1 MTAASWLRESLFT
14 SFRRHGGG
22 TSSIVRGNIT
32 MTRLQF
38 LGAAGA
44 ACVIAALCF
53 APAKAHENPAAQERP
68 EQHGDAGIRLSER
81 QVAAGNFAIEETRG
95 GLLSKRITVPGA
107 IVPSGDRIAK
117 VAVRL
122 LGTVAEVRKRLGDTV
137 REGDVL
143 AIIES
148 REVADAKSQYLAAR
162 VAFDLQETLFT
173 RSKSLFESKVSS
185 ENDFLRAKTAFED
198 IRIKFDV
205 ARQKLF
211 ALGLTGDQIA
221 VLPQQPVES
230 LRLQEL
236 RAPMSGRIAERR
248 VDLGSLVGREGQESE
263 LFVIVDS
270 SVVWADLALAAADLA
285 AVSEGQK
292 ITIKAGSEGN
302 PLPATIMFVSPLLDK
317 DTRLA
322 RVVASVD
329 NPAHILRPGMFVTAE
344 IPFQQIKADV
354 VVPKTAVQSVDG
366 QSAVF
371 VRTSNGFE
379 PRKIVTGREDSRSF
393 EVTSGLFAGDPI
405 ATANTFVLKADLGKS
420 TLEHQH

>member
-1 MTAASWLRESLFT
+1 MTRFQLLVAASAT
-14 SFRRHGGG
+14 C
-22 TSSIVRGNIT
+22 
-32 MTRLQF
+32 M
-38 LGAAGA
+38 
-44 ACVIAALCF
+44 IAALGF
-53 APAKAHENPAAQERP
+53 VAAYAHKKPPVQEQPA
-68 EQHGDAGIRLSER
+68 QHDEPGIRLSEK
-81 QVAAGNFAIEETRG
+81 QVAAGNFAVQEARG
-95 GLLSKRITVPGA
+95 GLLSKSMVVPGA

-117 VAVRL
+117 VSVRL

-162 VAFDLQETLFT
+162 VAFELQDTLFT

-211 ALGLTGDQIA
+211 ALGLTSDQIA

-270 SVVWADLALAAADLA
+270 SVVWAELALAAADLA
-285 AVSEGQK
+285 VVSEGRK
-292 ITIKAGSEGN
+292 ITISAGSQGE

-344 IPFQQIKADV
+344 IPFQQVKADV
-354 VVPKTAVQSVDG
+354 VVPKTAVQSIEG

-371 VRTSNGFE
+371 VRTSTGFE
-379 PRKIVTGREDSRSF
+379 PRRIVTGREDSRSF
-393 EVTSGLFAGDPI
+393 EVTSGLTAGDPI
-405 ATANTFVLKADLGKS
+405 ATANTFVLKADLGRGEAS
-420 TLEHQH
+420 HAH

>member
-1 MTAASWLRESLFT
+1 
-14 SFRRHGGG
+14 
-22 TSSIVRGNIT
+22 
-32 MTRLQF
+32 MTRLK
-38 LGAAGA
+38 LLVAASA
-44 ACVIAALCF
+44 TCAIAALCF
-53 APAKAHENPAAQERP
+53 VAAYAHEKPPVQEQPA
-68 EQHGDAGIRLSER
+68 QHDEPGIRLSEK
-81 QVAAGNFAIEETRG
+81 QVAAGNFAVQEARG
-95 GLLSKRITVPGA
+95 GLLSKRMVVPGA

-117 VAVRL
+117 VSVRL
-122 LGTVAEVRKRLGDTV
+122 LGTVAEVRKRLRDTV

-162 VAFDLQETLFT
+162 VAFDLQDTLFT

-211 ALGLTGDQIA
+211 ALGLTSDQIA

-236 RAPMSGRIAERR
+236 RAPMNGRIAERR
-248 VDLGSLVGREGQESE
+248 IDLGSLVGREGQESE

-270 SVVWADLALAAADLA
+270 SVVWAELSLAAADLA
-285 AVSEGQK
+285 VVSEGQK
-292 ITIKAGSEGN
+292 ITISAGSQGE
-302 PLPATIMFVSPLLDK
+302 PLLATIMFVSPLLDK

-344 IPFQQIKADV
+344 IPFQQVKADV
-354 VVPKTAVQSVDG
+354 VVPKTAVQSIEG

-371 VRTSNGFE
+371 VRTPTGFE

-393 EVTSGLFAGDPI
+393 EVTSGLSAGDPI
-405 ATANTFVLKADLGKS
+405 ATANTFVLKADLGRGEAS
-420 TLEHQH
+420 HAH

>member
-1 MTAASWLRESLFT
+1 
-14 SFRRHGGG
+14 
-22 TSSIVRGNIT
+22 
-32 MTRLQF
+32 MTRLK
-38 LGAAGA
+38 LLVAASA
-44 ACVIAALCF
+44 TCAIAALCF
-53 APAKAHENPAAQERP
+53 VAAYAHENPPVQEQPAQHDEP
-68 EQHGDAGIRLSER
+68 GIRLSEK
-81 QVAAGNFAIEETRG
+81 QVAAGNFAVQEARG
-95 GLLSKRITVPGA
+95 GLLSKRMVVPGA

-117 VAVRL
+117 VSVRL

-162 VAFDLQETLFT
+162 VAFDLQDTLFT

-211 ALGLTGDQIA
+211 ALGLTSDQIA

-236 RAPMSGRIAERR
+236 RAPMNGRIAERR
-248 VDLGSLVGREGQESE
+248 IDLGSLVGREGQESE

-270 SVVWADLALAAADLA
+270 SVVWAELALAAADLA
-285 AVSEGQK
+285 VVSEGQK
-292 ITIKAGSEGN
+292 ITISAGSQGE

-344 IPFQQIKADV
+344 IPFQQVKADV
-354 VVPKTAVQSVDG
+354 VVPKTAVQSIEG

-371 VRTSNGFE
+371 VRTSTGFE
-379 PRKIVTGREDSRSF
+379 PRKIVTGREDSRSI
-393 EVTSGLFAGDPI
+393 EVTSGLSAGDPI
-405 ATANTFVLKADLGKS
+405 ATANTFVLKADLGRGEAS
-420 TLEHQH
+420 HAH

>member
-1 MTAASWLRESLFT
+1 
-14 SFRRHGGG
+14 
-22 TSSIVRGNIT
+22 
-32 MTRLQF
+32 MTRLRLRVAGGA
-38 LGAAGA
+38 LGALATIFLTA
-44 ACVIAALCF
+44 AH
-53 APAKAHENPAAQERP
+53 AHEAPKAQSKSEQSKP
-68 EQHGDAGIRLSER
+68 EQHEHHDEGGLKLSER
-81 QVAAGNFAIEETRG
+81 QIAAGNFAIREATAG
-95 GLLSKRITVPGA
+95 TLSKRIVVPGT
-107 IVPSGDRIAK
+107 IVPSGEHFAK
-117 VAVRL
+117 VSVRL
-122 LGTVAEVRKRLGDTV
+122 LGTVAELRKRLGDTV

-148 REVADAKSQYLAAR
+148 REVADAKSEYLAAR
-162 VAFDLQETLFT
+162 VAFELQETLFN

-185 ENDFLRAKTAFED
+185 ENDFLRAKTLYED
-198 IRIKFDV
+198 MRIKFDV

-221 VLPQQPVES
+221 ELPKQPVES

-270 SVVWADLALAAADLA
+270 RVVWAELALPAADLA
-285 AVSEGQK
+285 VIREGQQ
-292 ITIKAGSEGN
+292 ISVQPGSGAE

-329 NPAHILRPGMFVTAE
+329 NPSHVLRPGMFVTAH
-344 IPFQQIKADV
+344 IPFQQIHADV
-354 VVPKTAVQSVDG
+354 VVPKSAVQSVEG

-371 VRTSNGFE
+371 VRTSDGFE
-379 PRKIVTGREDSRSF
+379 PRKIVTGREDSKSF
-393 EVTSGLFAGDPI
+393 EVTSGLTPGDRI
-405 ATANTFVLKADLGKS
+405 ATANTFVLKADLGRG
-420 TLEHQH
+420 EAGHAH

>member
-1 MTAASWLRESLFT
+1 
-14 SFRRHGGG
+14 
-22 TSSIVRGNIT
+22 
-32 MTRLQF
+32 MTRPRLRVVGVA
-38 LGAAGA
+38 LGALAT
-44 ACVIAALCF
+44 IFLSTTF
-53 APAKAHENPAAQERP
+53 AHEATTTKTLPLPRDE
-68 EQHGDAGIRLSER
+68 GVKLSER
-81 QVAAGNFAIEETRG
+81 QVAAGNFAIREATG
-95 GLLSKRITVPGA
+95 GTLSKRIVVPGT
-107 IVPSGDRIAK
+107 IVPSSERIAK
-117 VAVRL
+117 VSVRL
-122 LGTVAEVRKRLGDTV
+122 LGTVAELRKLLGDEV

-162 VAFDLQETLFT
+162 VAFDLQDTLFS

-185 ENDFLRAKTAFED
+185 ENEFLRAKTAFED
-198 IRIKFDV
+198 MRIKFDV

-221 VLPQQPVES
+221 ALPQQPVES

-270 SVVWADLALAAADLA
+270 RVVWAELALPAADLT
-285 AVSEGQK
+285 VVREGQQ
-292 ITIKAGSEGN
+292 ISIISAPGVD

-317 DTRLA
+317 ETRLA

-329 NPAHILRPGMFVTAE
+329 NPSLALRPGMFVTAE
-344 IPFQQIKADV
+344 IPSQQVQAAV
-354 VVPKTAVQSVDG
+354 VVPKAAVQSIDG

-371 VRTSNGFE
+371 VRTPDGFQ
-379 PRKIVTGREDSRSF
+379 PRKIITGREDSGSF
-393 EVTSGLFAGDPI
+393 EVTSGLSSGDWI
-405 ATANTFVLKADLGKS
+405 ATANTFVLKADLGRD
-420 TLEHQH
+420 EAQHAH

>member
-1 MTAASWLRESLFT
+1 MTRFKLLVAASAT
-14 SFRRHGGG
+14 C
-22 TSSIVRGNIT
+22 
-32 MTRLQF
+32 
-38 LGAAGA
+38 A
-44 ACVIAALCF
+44 IAALCF
-53 APAKAHENPAAQERP
+53 VAAYAHEKPPVQEQPA
-68 EQHGDAGIRLSER
+68 QHDEPGIRLSEK
-81 QVAAGNFAIEETRG
+81 QVAAGNFAVQEARG
-95 GLLSKRITVPGA
+95 GLLSKRMVVPGA

-117 VAVRL
+117 VSVRL

-162 VAFDLQETLFT
+162 VAFDLQDTLFT
-173 RSKSLFESKVSS
+173 RSRSLFESKVSS

-211 ALGLTGDQIA
+211 ALGLTSDQIA

-236 RAPMSGRIAERR
+236 RAPMNGRIAERR
-248 VDLGSLVGREGQESE
+248 IDLGSLVGREGQESE

-270 SVVWADLALAAADLA
+270 SVVWAELALAAADLA
-285 AVSEGQK
+285 VVSEGQK
-292 ITIKAGSEGN
+292 ITISAGSQGE

-344 IPFQQIKADV
+344 IPFQQVKADV
-354 VVPKTAVQSVDG
+354 VVPKTAVQSIEG

-371 VRTSNGFE
+371 VRTPTGFE

-393 EVTSGLFAGDPI
+393 EVTSGLSAGDPI
-405 ATANTFVLKADLGKS
+405 ATANTFVLKADLGRGEAS
-420 TLEHQH
+420 HAH

>member
-1 MTAASWLRESLFT
+1 
-14 SFRRHGGG
+14 
-22 TSSIVRGNIT
+22 
-32 MTRLQF
+32 MTRLQLF
-38 LGAAGA
+38 VAASA
-44 ACVIAALCF
+44 TCVIAALCF
-53 APAKAHENPAAQERP
+53 APAVAHEKPAAQAQP
-68 EQHGDAGIRLSER
+68 AQHDEPGIKLSEK
-81 QVAAGNFAIEETRG
+81 QVAAGNFAVQQARG
-95 GLLSKRITVPGA
+95 GLLSKRIVVPGA

-162 VAFDLQETLFT
+162 VAFDLQDTLFT

-185 ENDFLRAKTAFED
+185 ENDFLRARTAFED
-198 IRIKFDV
+198 IRIKYDV

-211 ALGLTGDQIA
+211 ALGLTSDQIA
-221 VLPQQPVES
+221 ALPQQPVES

-270 SVVWADLALAAADLA
+270 SVVWAELALASADLA

-292 ITIKAGSEGN
+292 ITISTGSQSD

-329 NPAHILRPGMFVTAE
+329 NPGHVLRPGMFVTAE
-344 IPFQQIKADV
+344 IPFQQVKADV

-371 VRTSNGFE
+371 VRTSTGFE
-379 PRKIVTGREDSRSF
+379 PRKVVTGREDSRSF
-393 EVTSGLFAGDPI
+393 EVMSGLSAGDPI
-405 ATANTFVLKADLGKS
+405 ATANTFVLKADLGRGEAS
-420 TLEHQH
+420 HAH

>member
-1 MTAASWLRESLFT
+1 M
-14 SFRRHGGG
+14 
-22 TSSIVRGNIT
+22 
-32 MTRLQF
+32 
-38 LGAAGA
+38 
-44 ACVIAALCF
+44 IAALCF
-53 APAKAHENPAAQERP
+53 APAQAHEAPAAQGQP
-68 EQHGDAGIRLSER
+68 EHPIEAGIKLSER
-81 QVAAGNFAIEETRG
+81 QVAAGNFAVQEAGG
-95 GLLSKRITVPGA
+95 GLLSKRMVVPGA

-117 VAVRL
+117 VSVRL

-162 VAFDLQETLFT
+162 VAFDLQDTLFT

-211 ALGLTGDQIA
+211 ALGLTSDQIA

-270 SVVWADLALAAADLA
+270 NVVWAELALAAADLA

-292 ITIKAGSEGN
+292 ITISIGSQN
-302 PLPATIMFVSPLLDK
+302 DPLPATIMFVSPLLDK

-329 NPAHILRPGMFVTAE
+329 NPAHVLRPGMFVTAE
-344 IPFQQIKADV
+344 IPFQQVKADV
-354 VVPKTAVQSVDG
+354 VVPKTAVQSIEG

-371 VRTSNGFE
+371 VRTSTGFE

-393 EVTSGLFAGDPI
+393 EVTSGLTAGDPI
-405 ATANTFVLKADLGKS
+405 ATANTFVLKADLGRGETS
-420 TLEHQH
+420 NAH

>member
-1 MTAASWLRESLFT
+1 MTRFQLLVAASAT
-14 SFRRHGGG
+14 C
-22 TSSIVRGNIT
+22 
-32 MTRLQF
+32 M
-38 LGAAGA
+38 
-44 ACVIAALCF
+44 IAALGF
-53 APAKAHENPAAQERP
+53 VAAYAHKKPPVQEQPA
-68 EQHGDAGIRLSER
+68 QHDEPGIRLSEK
-81 QVAAGNFAIEETRG
+81 QVAAGNFAVQEARG
-95 GLLSKRITVPGA
+95 GLLSKRMVVPGA

-117 VAVRL
+117 VSVRL

-162 VAFDLQETLFT
+162 VAFELQDTLFT

-211 ALGLTGDQIA
+211 ALGLTSDQIA

-270 SVVWADLALAAADLA
+270 SVVWAELALAAADLA
-285 AVSEGQK
+285 VVSEGRK
-292 ITIKAGSEGN
+292 ITISAGSQGE

-344 IPFQQIKADV
+344 IPFQQVKADV
-354 VVPKTAVQSVDG
+354 VVPKTAVQNIEG

-371 VRTSNGFE
+371 VRTSTGFE
-379 PRKIVTGREDSRSF
+379 PRRIVTGREDSRSF
-393 EVTSGLFAGDPI
+393 EVTSGLTAGDPI
-405 ATANTFVLKADLGKS
+405 ATANTFVLKADLGRS
-420 TLEHQH
+420 EASHAH

>member
-1 MTAASWLRESLFT
+1 
-14 SFRRHGGG
+14 
-22 TSSIVRGNIT
+22 
-32 MTRLQF
+32 MTRLRLGVAGGA
-38 LGAAGA
+38 LGAFASIFLTA
-44 ACVIAALCF
+44 AH
-53 APAKAHENPAAQERP
+53 AHESPAVQNKA
-68 EQHGDAGIRLSER
+68 EQHEEAGVKLSER
-81 QVAAGNFAIEETRG
+81 QITAGNFAIREVTAG
-95 GLLSKRITVPGA
+95 TLNKRIVVPGT
-107 IVPSGDRIAK
+107 IVPSGEHFAK
-117 VAVRL
+117 VSVRL
-122 LGTVAEVRKRLGDTV
+122 LGTVAELRKRLGDTV

-148 REVADAKSQYLAAR
+148 REVADAKSEYLAAR
-162 VAFDLQETLFT
+162 VAFELQETLFI

-185 ENDFLRAKTAFED
+185 ENDFLRAKTLYED
-198 IRIKFDV
+198 MRIKFDV

-221 VLPQQPVES
+221 ALPKQPVES

-270 SVVWADLALAAADLA
+270 RVVWAELALPATDLA
-285 AVSEGQK
+285 VVREGQQ
-292 ITIKAGSEGN
+292 ISLETGTGAE

-329 NPAHILRPGMFVTAE
+329 NPANILRPGMFVTAH
-344 IPFQQIKADV
+344 IPFQQTKADI
-354 VVPKTAVQSVDG
+354 VVPKSAVQTVEG

-371 VRTSNGFE
+371 VRTSEGFE
-379 PRKIVTGREDSRSF
+379 PRKIVTGREDSKSF
-393 EVTSGLFAGDPI
+393 EVTSGLTPGDRI
-405 ATANTFVLKADLGKS
+405 ATANTFVLKADLGRG
-420 TLEHQH
+420 EAGHAH

>member
-1 MTAASWLRESLFT
+1 
-14 SFRRHGGG
+14 
-22 TSSIVRGNIT
+22 
-32 MTRLQF
+32 MTRLK
-38 LGAAGA
+38 LLVAASA
-44 ACVIAALCF
+44 TCAIAALCF
-53 APAKAHENPAAQERP
+53 VAAYAHENPPVQEQPAQHDEP
-68 EQHGDAGIRLSER
+68 GIRLSEK
-81 QVAAGNFAIEETRG
+81 QVAAGNFAVQEARG
-95 GLLSKRITVPGA
+95 GLLSKSMVVPGA

-117 VAVRL
+117 VSVRL

-162 VAFDLQETLFT
+162 VAFDLQDTLFT

-211 ALGLTGDQIA
+211 ALGLTSDQIA

-236 RAPMSGRIAERR
+236 RAPMNGRIAERR

-270 SVVWADLALAAADLA
+270 SVVWAELSLAAADLA
-285 AVSEGQK
+285 VVSEGQK
-292 ITIKAGSEGN
+292 ITISAGSQGE
-302 PLPATIMFVSPLLDK
+302 PLLATIMFVSPLLDK

-344 IPFQQIKADV
+344 IPFQQVKADV
-354 VVPKTAVQSVDG
+354 VVPKTAVQSIEG

-371 VRTSNGFE
+371 VRTPTGFE
-379 PRKIVTGREDSRSF
+379 PRKIVTGREDSRSI
-393 EVTSGLFAGDPI
+393 EVTSGLSAGDPI
-405 ATANTFVLKADLGKS
+405 ATANTFVLKADLGRGEAS
-420 TLEHQH
+420 HAH

>member
-1 MTAASWLRESLFT
+1 
-14 SFRRHGGG
+14 
-22 TSSIVRGNIT
+22 
-32 MTRLQF
+32 MTRLRLRVAGVAF
-38 LGAAGA
+38 GALATIFFVTA
-44 ACVIAALCF
+44 H
-53 APAKAHENPAAQERP
+53 AHETPTAQKQTEHRD
-68 EQHGDAGIRLSER
+68 EGGLKLSAR
-81 QVAAGNFAIEETRG
+81 QVAAGNFAIREATSG
-95 GLLSKRITVPGA
+95 TLNKRIVVPGT
-107 IVPSGDRIAK
+107 IVPSGEHIAK
-117 VAVRL
+117 VSVRL
-122 LGTVAEVRKRLGDTV
+122 LGTVAELRKRLGDNV

-162 VAFDLQETLFT
+162 VAFELQETLFN

-185 ENDFLRAKTAFED
+185 ENDYLRAKTLFED
-198 IRIKFDV
+198 MRIKFDV

-211 ALGLTGDQIA
+211 ALGLTSDQIA

-270 SVVWADLALAAADLA
+270 RVVWAELALPSNDLA
-285 AVSEGQK
+285 VIREGQR
-292 ITIKAGSEGN
+292 ISIETGSGADA
-302 PLPATIMFVSPLLDK
+302 LPATIMFISPLLDK

-329 NPAHILRPGMFVTAE
+329 NPSHALRPGMFVTAD
-344 IPFQQIKADV
+344 IPFRQIQADV
-354 VVPKTAVQSVDG
+354 IVPKTAVQNVDG

-371 VRTSNGFE
+371 VRTPGGFE
-379 PRKIVTGREDSRSF
+379 PRKIVTGREDSKSF
-393 EVTSGLFAGDPI
+393 EVTAGLSPGDWI
-405 ATANTFVLKADLGKS
+405 ATANTFVLKADHGRG
-420 TLEHQH
+420 EAGHAH

>member
-1 MTAASWLRESLFT
+1 MIRLRLRLVGGALGALAMILFT
-14 SFRRHGGG
+14 MAS
-22 TSSIVRGNIT
+22 
-32 MTRLQF
+32 
-38 LGAAGA
+38 
-44 ACVIAALCF
+44 
-53 APAKAHENPAAQERP
+53 AHEATVLQKQP
-68 EQHGDAGIRLSER
+68 QHHDDGVKLSER
-81 QVAAGNFAIEETRG
+81 QIAAGNFAIREATG
-95 GLLSKRITVPGA
+95 GTLSKRIVVPGA
-107 IVPSGDRIAK
+107 IVPSGERIAK
-117 VAVRL
+117 VSVRL
-122 LGTVAEVRKRLGDTV
+122 LGTVAELRKRLGDSV

-162 VAFDLQETLFT
+162 VALDLQDTLFS

-221 VLPQQPVES
+221 ALPQQPVES

-270 SVVWADLALAAADLA
+270 RVVWAELALPAADLA
-285 AVSEGQK
+285 VIREGLQ
-292 ITIKAGSEGN
+292 ISVAAGPGAD
-302 PLPATIMFVSPLLDK
+302 PYPATIMFVSPLIDK

-329 NPAHILRPGMFVTAE
+329 NPTHALRPGMFVTAE
-344 IPFQQIKADV
+344 IPVQQVQAAV
-354 VVPKTAVQSVDG
+354 VVPKAAVQSIDG

-371 VRTSNGFE
+371 VRTPDGFQ
-379 PRKIVTGREDSRSF
+379 PRKIMTGREDSGSF
-393 EVTSGLFAGDPI
+393 EVTSGLSSGDQI
-405 ATANTFVLKADLGKS
+405 ATANTFVLKADLGKN
-420 TLEHQH
+420 TAEHQH

>member
-1 MTAASWLRESLFT
+1 MTRFQLLVAASAT
-14 SFRRHGGG
+14 C
-22 TSSIVRGNIT
+22 
-32 MTRLQF
+32 M
-38 LGAAGA
+38 
-44 ACVIAALCF
+44 IAALGF
-53 APAKAHENPAAQERP
+53 VAAYAHKKPPVQEQPA
-68 EQHGDAGIRLSER
+68 QHDEPGIRLSEK
-81 QVAAGNFAIEETRG
+81 QVAAGNFAVQEARG
-95 GLLSKRITVPGA
+95 GLLSKRMVVPGA

-117 VAVRL
+117 VSVRL

-162 VAFDLQETLFT
+162 VAFELQDTLFT

-211 ALGLTGDQIA
+211 ALGLTSDQIA

-270 SVVWADLALAAADLA
+270 SVVWAELALAAADLA
-285 AVSEGQK
+285 VVSEGRK
-292 ITIKAGSEGN
+292 ITISAGSQGE

-344 IPFQQIKADV
+344 IPFQQVKADV
-354 VVPKTAVQSVDG
+354 VVPKTAVQNIEG

-371 VRTSNGFE
+371 VRTSTGFE
-379 PRKIVTGREDSRSF
+379 PRRIVTGREDSRSF
-393 EVTSGLFAGDPI
+393 EVTSGLTAGDPI
-405 ATANTFVLKADLGKS
+405 ATANTFVLKADLGRGEAS
-420 TLEHQH
+420 HAH

>member
-1 MTAASWLRESLFT
+1 
-14 SFRRHGGG
+14 
-22 TSSIVRGNIT
+22 
-32 MTRLQF
+32 MTRLK
-38 LGAAGA
+38 LLVAASA
-44 ACVIAALCF
+44 TCAIAALCF
-53 APAKAHENPAAQERP
+53 VAAYAHEKPPVQEQPA
-68 EQHGDAGIRLSER
+68 QHDEPGIRLSEK
-81 QVAAGNFAIEETRG
+81 QVAAGNFAVQEARG
-95 GLLSKRITVPGA
+95 GLLSKRMVVPGA

-117 VAVRL
+117 VSVRL

-162 VAFDLQETLFT
+162 VAFDLQDTLFT

-211 ALGLTGDQIA
+211 ALGLTSDQIA

-236 RAPMSGRIAERR
+236 RAPMNGRIAERR

-270 SVVWADLALAAADLA
+270 SVVWAELALAAADLA
-285 AVSEGQK
+285 VVSEGQK
-292 ITIKAGSEGN
+292 ITISAGSQGE

-344 IPFQQIKADV
+344 IPFQQVKADV
-354 VVPKTAVQSVDG
+354 VVPKTAVQSIEG

-371 VRTSNGFE
+371 VRTSTGFE

-393 EVTSGLFAGDPI
+393 EVTSGLSAGDPI
-405 ATANTFVLKADLGKS
+405 ATANTFVLKADLGRGEAS
-420 TLEHQH
+420 HAH

>member
-1 MTAASWLRESLFT
+1 
-14 SFRRHGGG
+14 
-22 TSSIVRGNIT
+22 
-32 MTRLQF
+32 MTRLQLF
-38 LGAAGA
+38 VAASA
-44 ACVIAALCF
+44 TCVIAALCF
-53 APAKAHENPAAQERP
+53 APAVAHEKPAAQAQP
-68 EQHGDAGIRLSER
+68 AQHDEPGIKLSEK
-81 QVAAGNFAIEETRG
+81 QVAAGNFAVQQARG
-95 GLLSKRITVPGA
+95 GLLSKRIVVPGA

-162 VAFDLQETLFT
+162 VAFDLQDTLFT

-185 ENDFLRAKTAFED
+185 ENDFLRARTAFED
-198 IRIKFDV
+198 IRIKYDV

-211 ALGLTGDQIA
+211 ALGLTSDQIA
-221 VLPQQPVES
+221 ALPQQPVES

-270 SVVWADLALAAADLA
+270 SVVWAELALASADLA

-292 ITIKAGSEGN
+292 ITISTGSQSD

-329 NPAHILRPGMFVTAE
+329 NPGHVLRPGMFVTAE
-344 IPFQQIKADV
+344 IPFQQVKADV

-371 VRTSNGFE
+371 VRTSTGFE
-379 PRKIVTGREDSRSF
+379 PRKLAARSGGHVKTMRVWVSPAGF
-393 EVTSGLFAGDPI
+393 E
-405 ATANTFVLKADLGKS
+405 AD
-420 TLEHQH
+420 T

>member
-1 MTAASWLRESLFT
+1 M
-14 SFRRHGGG
+14 
-22 TSSIVRGNIT
+22 V
-32 MTRLQF
+32 
-38 LGAAGA
+38 
-44 ACVIAALCF
+44 AALMLTS
-53 APAKAHENPAAQERP
+53 AHAHEPPAAQKQSD
-68 EQHGDAGIRLSER
+68 QHTEAGVRLSAR
-81 QVAAGNFAIEETRG
+81 QIASGNFAIRHAQAGVLT
-95 GLLSKRITVPGA
+95 KRMVAPGV
-107 IVPSGDRIAK
+107 IVPSGERIAK
-117 VAVRL
+117 VSVRL
-122 LGTVAEVRKRLGDTV
+122 LGTVAELRKRLGDTV

-162 VAFDLQETLFT
+162 VAFDLQETLFA

-198 IRIKFDV
+198 VRIKFDV

-211 ALGLTGDQIA
+211 ALGLTGEQIA
-221 VLPQQPVES
+221 ALPQQPVES

-236 RAPMSGRIAERR
+236 RAPMGGRIAERR

-270 SVVWADLALAAADLA
+270 SVVWAELAWPAAEIS
-285 AVSEGQK
+285 AVSEGRQ
-292 ITIKAGSEGN
+292 ITIATGSHD
-302 PLPATIMFVSPLLDK
+302 PLPATIMFISPLLDK

-329 NPAHILRPGMFVTAE
+329 NSAHILRPGMFVTAD
-344 IPFQQIKADV
+344 IPLQQVQADV
-354 VVPKTAVQSVDG
+354 VVPKTAVQSLDG

-371 VRTSNGFE
+371 IRTPDGFE

-393 EVTSGLFAGDPI
+393 EVTSGLSAGDEI
-405 ATANTFVLKADLGKS
+405 ATANTFVLKADLGKNAV
-420 TLEHQH
+420 EHQH